1 MWLSPLITTICG
13 LKQLT
18 GKKKSQSTR
27 FKSQFC
33 RGLLPLLKISHSVA
47 PKLHL
52 SHSKVRL
59 SEVSSNSGATQG
71 ILSRITA
78 QKRHIT

>member
-1 MWLSPLITTICG
+1 MTQSFDYHHLRSETVNREN
-13 LKQLT
+13 
-18 GKKKSQSTR
+18 KSQSTR

-78 QKRHIT
+78 HKRHIT